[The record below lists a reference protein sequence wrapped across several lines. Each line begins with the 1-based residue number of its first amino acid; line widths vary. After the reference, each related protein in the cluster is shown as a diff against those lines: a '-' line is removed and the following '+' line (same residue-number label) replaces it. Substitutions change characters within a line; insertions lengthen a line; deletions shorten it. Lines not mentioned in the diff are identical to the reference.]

1 MGQEGSRG
9 SIYSTSTIPNSGDV
23 TQCCSVTIHEHF
35 SSRKRGQVGSSRR
48 PRYDPVRSRR
58 PSQHNSR
65 GTDRARQWTG
75 HRKPPENM
83 NRHRRTGVRHQ
94 GQSTG
99 VQLPLPAVD
108 SFSVAARRMRKPF
121 YSLAPRHPQVD
132 TREVVAPAVARSCSL
147 RSSAYV
153 RACLYTCLACTM
165 KTK

>member
-1 MGQEGSRG
+1 VGQEGSRG

-75 HRKPPENM
+75 HRKPPEN
-83 NRHRRTGVRHQ
+83 RHRRRKKHRR
-94 GQSTG
+94 
-99 VQLPLPAVD
+99 PLPAVD

-121 YSLAPRHPQVD
+121 FFPLAPRHPQVD
-132 TREVVAPAVARSCSL
+132 VREVVARAVARSCSL
-147 RSSAYV
+147 RV
-153 RACLYTCLACTM
+153 RAYIPA
-165 KTK
+165 